1 MSIYAYV
8 GMPGSGKS
16 YDVVANQI
24 MPALKAGRRVVTNI
38 PLHMDVV
45 RQVVPDAIVDELPIE
60 KIQGDP
66 PVLWEYALP
75 GCVLIID
82 ECWRLW
88 PAGLK
93 ADKVPEPFKK
103 LLAEHRHMVDAENNA
118 MQIVLVTQDLSQ
130 IAMFARQLVEQTFA
144 HTKLSHVGASG
155 SYRVDVYQGPRTGA
169 NLPREQRIR
178 EILGRYDKSVFKLY
192 QSHTMSE
199 SGKAGANEKSMDPRG
214 NIWRRP
220 MLWIGAGFSLLF
232 LVWGVPK
239 AVTLLHN
246 PTGRELRP
254 ASVASAPQPSSPGLP
269 RNIPAPAV
277 SQPVSTWRV
286 SGVVHA
292 GRTSRAFLTDG
303 KVSVSV
309 PFDTYC
315 VRVID
320 GWTSCQWQG
329 QEVTEWSAAP
339 VLLPQDP
346 VRPAAQFA
354 SSSPAS

>member
-38 PLHMDVV
+38 PLNMETL
-45 RQVVPDAIVDELPIE
+45 RQIVPDAVVDELPIE

-66 PVLWEYALP
+66 PVLWEYAHK
-75 GCVLIID
+75 GCILIID

-103 LLAEHRHMVDAENNA
+103 LLAEHRHMVDADGNA

-144 HTKLSHVGASG
+144 HTKLSHVGAAG

-169 NLPREQRIR
+169 NLPREQRLR
-178 EILGRYDKSVFKLY
+178 EILGRYDKSIFKLY

-199 SGKAGANEKSMDPRG
+199 SGKAGANEKSMDGRG
-214 NIWRRP
+214 NIWKRP
-220 MLWIGAGFSLLF
+220 MIWITGAASLVF

-239 AVTLLHN
+239 AVALLHN
-246 PTGRELRP
+246 PTGRELP
-254 ASVASAPQPSSPGLP
+254 AASVASVRQPSPVAP
-269 RNIPAPAV
+269 VRNIPAPAP
-277 SQPVSTWRV
+277 SQPTFTWRV
-286 SGVVHA
+286 AGVAQREDEGQGYAILERSDGATVIIDLTA
-292 GRTSRAFLTDG
+292 CQVMQYETRCNYDGGRWS
-303 KVSVSV
+303 SVA
-309 PFDTYC
+309 P
-315 VRVID
+315 R
-320 GWTSCQWQG
+320 
-329 QEVTEWSAAP
+329 AAP
-339 VLLPQDP
+339 PPRGELY
-346 VRPAAQFA
+346 
-354 SSSPAS
+354 SSSGRPSSS